1 MPPAGIHTPQTVSAA
16 GKTIICQAAGAV
28 WKERGNY
35 VVLEKESG
43 NKAAENHSR

>member
-1 MPPAGIHTPQTVSAA
+1 MPPAGIHTLRTVSAA
-16 GKTIICQAAGAV
+16 EKTIICQVAGAA
-28 WKERGNY
+28 WKEGEDY